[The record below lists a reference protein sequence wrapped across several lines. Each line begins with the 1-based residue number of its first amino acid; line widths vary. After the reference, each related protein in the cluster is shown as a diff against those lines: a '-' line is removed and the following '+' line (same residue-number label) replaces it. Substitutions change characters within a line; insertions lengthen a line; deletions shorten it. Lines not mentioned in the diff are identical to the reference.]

1 MNCNLKFRLGL
12 LDGIQDRQT
21 GSPKDVEKLA
31 NVKGL
36 DYMAGYVRG
45 YKTKPGNNDRKMRGN
60 EK

>member
-1 MNCNLKFRLGL
+1 MANMRFRLGL

-21 GSPKDVEKLA
+21 GSSKNVEKLA

-36 DYMAGYVRG
+36 EYMTGYVKG
-45 YKTKPGNNDRKMRGN
+45 YKTTSENNSNVNKGN